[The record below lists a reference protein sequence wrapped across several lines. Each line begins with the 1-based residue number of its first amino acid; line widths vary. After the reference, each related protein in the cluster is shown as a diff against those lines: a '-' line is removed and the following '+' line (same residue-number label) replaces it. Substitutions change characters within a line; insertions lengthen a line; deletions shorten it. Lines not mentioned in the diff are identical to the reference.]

1 MSALAQ
7 TAELVATIRLK
18 DQFTPTSK
26 HVKREMT
33 DMERRTSSLKRSVDR
48 LQRAAGTTLSNSF
61 KIAGAAGAFLAY
73 NIKQG
78 INELVEWEDAQ
89 LQVTAAI
96 KSTNG
101 AAHVSSQMVED
112 LAKKYAELVMAEDDV
127 ILSAESIILRYPN
140 VTKKA
145 FEPALKAA
153 LDLAAAT
160 GKDVTSAAR
169 DMARSLND
177 PVAGLSRLTR
187 QGVSFTEGEKKK
199 IAALVES
206 GKRFRA
212 QTIILDKVN
221 QQFGGTAQKASEGYR
236 GSMVRLNKAIKNLQ
250 QALAAPLIKPL
261 QRIALALA
269 DFANKPEIAQGLTD
283 FGNALASF
291 VTDENLTKAT
301 DALSEGFQFVKDLDW
316 KAIGTGFQTTA
327 DIASKSVALFKSLP
341 PGVQS
346 ALVTLLAA
354 NKLTGGLV
362 GDVFKG
368 LGGLVLNNLKT
379 ITAANVTVIGAN
391 VTGTGGVPGA
401 VGGAA
406 ATGVVGT
413 ARAVVAGTLR
423 SGLPLF
429 LAPLITSMITGGVQR
444 SGSYV
449 KDVGAQPGAPAGDL
463 GFSSM
468 TNWEDYVV
476 RRLLPTTVL
485 VQRRFKYLSDAANAT
500 GGGPNSPGQLNQ
512 FTSLANR
519 LYAQGKLSGERYN
532 ELANS
537 VVNGTKTYKQAVAEL
552 KRINGA
558 QGEVKDAI
566 KGIKY
571 QFTLKPSVTIS
582 ASATG
587 NAITFAANG
596 QRLEIR

>member
-7 TAELVATIRLK
+7 SAELVATIRLK
-18 DQFTPTSK
+18 DEFTATGK
-26 HVKREMT
+26 KAEGEMKRLEKQ
-33 DMERRTSSLKRSVDR
+33 TSSLRKSTER
-48 LQRAAGTTLSNSF
+48 LQRAAGTTLKNSF
-61 KIAGAAGAFLAY
+61 KVAGVAAAFLAY

-187 QGVSFTEGEKKK
+187 QGVTFTEGEKKK

-261 QRIALALA
+261 ERIARALG

-301 DALSEGFQFVKDLDW
+301 DALSEGFQFVKNLDW

-379 ITAANVTVIGAN
+379 ITAANVTVIGTN
-391 VTGTGGVPGA
+391 VTNRPDAATTPSV
-401 VGGAA
+401 AA
-406 ATGVVGT
+406 AVTAVIPVIAWDLFFRKPVEDAVQGALGKRGPLDLGGESLMGPGKTLSRRDVRRAFLGFDNPFFNSPTRQGGT
-413 ARAVVAGTLR
+413 FGGST
-423 SGLPLF
+423 
-429 LAPLITSMITGGVQR
+429 LAPS
-444 SGSYV
+444 
-449 KDVGAQPGAPAGDL
+449 
-463 GFSSM
+463 F
-468 TNWEDYVV
+468 
-476 RRLLPTTVL
+476 
-485 VQRRFKYLSDAANAT
+485 
-500 GGGPNSPGQLNQ
+500 PNSNALRDQ
-512 FTSLANR
+512 FTTLANTLSR
-519 LYAQGKLSGERYN
+519 QGKLTDDHYVD
-532 ELANS
+532 LANS
-537 VVNGTKTYKQAVAEL
+537 VANGTKTYRQAVKEL
-552 KRINGA
+552 RGIKGA